1 MNRKLK
7 IENFTFTLCHT
18 DRSFTTQ
25 SKFFI
30 QILLKVFVY
39 ILITIQKI
47 EAYLTLKTVGAC
59 RRSSREY
66 P

>member
-7 IENFTFTLCHT
+7 IENLTFALRHT
-18 DRSFTTQ
+18 DGLFTTQ
-25 SKFFI
+25 S
-30 QILLKVFVY
+30 V
-39 ILITIQKI
+39 
-47 EAYLTLKTVGAC
+47 KTVGAC